1 VKRLSAFLL
10 ALGALMLA
18 QLDPVMADGY
28 YRHYRHHAARVAY
41 AGPGP
46 DYAYGG
52 VCSEGWW
59 QTLRYGHVRPQWGV
73 RCLRGGRRRHI
84 D

>member
-10 ALGALMLA
+10 ALAALTLA
-18 QLDPVMADGY
+18 QLDPVTADGP
-28 YRHYRHHAARVAY
+28 YRYGHHAARVAY

-46 DYAYGG
+46 DYAYGSI
-52 VCSEGWW
+52 CSEGWW

-73 RCLRGGRRRHI
+73 RCLRGGRRRRI

>member
-1 VKRLSAFLL
+1 MGITATTGTTPRASP
-10 ALGALMLA
+10 M
-18 QLDPVMADGY
+18 P
-28 YRHYRHHAARVAY
+28 
-41 AGPGP
+41 GPGP

-59 QTLRYGHVRPQWGV
+59 QTLRYGHVRPQWGI
-73 RCLRGGRRRHI
+73 RCLRGGRRHYL

>member
-1 VKRLSAFLL
+1 VKRLSAFLAVL
-10 ALGALMLA
+10 AALTLA
-18 QLDPVMADGY
+18 QLDPVMADGP
-28 YRHYRHHAARVAY
+28 YRYGRHSPRVAY
-41 AGPGP
+41 AEPVP

-52 VCSEGWW
+52 ACSVGWW